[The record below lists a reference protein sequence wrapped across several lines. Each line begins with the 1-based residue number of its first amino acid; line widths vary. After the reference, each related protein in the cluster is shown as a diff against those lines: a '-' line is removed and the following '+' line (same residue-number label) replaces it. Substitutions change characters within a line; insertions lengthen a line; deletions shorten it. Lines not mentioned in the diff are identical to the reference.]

1 MKAVY
6 QNLSANISRNTQFFC
21 LFKYASRVRHVSII
35 GCGSGLSLLT
45 AIAAQ
50 PETIRVYNNSSQ
62 DVNQF
67 QDICKQS
74 GIDFEFHVADMSEL
88 KIQPTDL
95 LYIDTVHEGHVKG
108 SELRLHAPSVNRYIL
123 VPQTYTNAH
132 DPQSGITL
140 PNNIQ
145 PCGIIHGINTFIVEF
160 PKWHIL
166 EHQYYE
172 PGLTVLYNRKDITDD
187 GR

>member
-6 QNLSANISRNTQFFC
+6 QNLSANISRNTQYFC
-21 LFKYASRVRHVSII
+21 MFKYASRVRHISIL

-50 PETIRVYNNSSQ
+50 PDTIRVYNNSSQ

-67 QDICKQS
+67 QDICVQA
-74 GIDFEFHVADMSEL
+74 GIDFEFHVADMSQL

-95 LYIDTVHEGHVKG
+95 LYLDTVHEGHVKA
-108 SELRLHAPSVNRYIL
+108 SELRLHAPQVSRYVL
-123 VPQTYTNAH
+123 VPETYTHAH
-132 DPQSGITL
+132 DPQPGITL
-140 PNNIQ
+140 PNNTQ
-145 PCGIIHGINTFIVEF
+145 PCGVIHGINTFIVEF

-166 EHQYYE
+166 EHVYYE
-172 PGLTVLYNRKDITDD
+172 PGLTVLCNRRDITDD